1 MKDMFEEQLK
11 AKLEELESD
20 PEVAGMLSSGAIWDK
35 ISRAQN
41 PLPQKRLWLPR
52 MAKIAAAL
60 VICSGIA
67 LLLRPR
73 QESTGLL
80 TQAVDQ
86 AGTGKPLKDKPVL
99 EQAPDIP
106 ATAGLPPALRKEQ
119 AATGRK
125 EAPSPAGKVQPV
137 PAHRDVAERVPDSI
151 YVSVVPEIQV
161 PPEVSAPARQTTIVY
176 LSDLEKETP
185 AAPAPRKALAS
196 SKTLRYIVSNQ
207 GAYTCIPPMV
217 FLNQILK

>member
-73 QESTGLL
+73 QESTSLYWSRRRIFLL
-80 TQAVDQ
+80 
-86 AGTGKPLKDKPVL
+86 
-99 EQAPDIP
+99 
-106 ATAGLPPALRKEQ
+106 
-119 AATGRK
+119 
-125 EAPSPAGKVQPV
+125 QPV
-137 PAHRDVAERVPDSI
+137 CRLPYGRSRQLPAAKKRLHR
-151 YVSVVPEIQV
+151 
-161 PPEVSAPARQTTIVY
+161 PARYSPYRRTGMLRNGYRI
-176 LSDLEKETP
+176 LSMSLSYPKYRS
-185 AAPAPRKALAS
+185 PR
-196 SKTLRYIVSNQ
+196 R
-207 GAYTCIPPMV
+207 
-217 FLNQILK
+217 